1 MMRLIKVLLAVFVA
15 IFCIGY
21 AVQNIVNL
29 QAAHGFVAYVASMAD
44 HGAYPAH
51 FGPAITSSALTWIM
65 LWIII
70 ALEMG
75 AGLLAAKGAY
85 DLFTA
90 RSATADDFNAAKSC
104 AMAGCGVGII
114 VWFGLFS
121 AIAGTYPGVLGF
133 HDLKTRMA
141 GSRTFVTLHIELD
154 GDQSLYDAHE
164 ISAGL
169 RSKILEAYPHT
180 DVMIHKDVW
189 FPPKD

>member
-121 AIAGTYPGVLGF
+121 AIAGTYF
-133 HDLKTRMA
+133 QMWQT
-141 GSRTFVTLHIELD
+141 E
-154 GDQSLYDAHE
+154 
-164 ISAGL
+164 AGL
-169 RSKILEAYPHT
+169 NALRDASMFSVQLGVVLLVLA
-180 DVMIHKDVW
+180 MKD
-189 FPPKD
+189 D